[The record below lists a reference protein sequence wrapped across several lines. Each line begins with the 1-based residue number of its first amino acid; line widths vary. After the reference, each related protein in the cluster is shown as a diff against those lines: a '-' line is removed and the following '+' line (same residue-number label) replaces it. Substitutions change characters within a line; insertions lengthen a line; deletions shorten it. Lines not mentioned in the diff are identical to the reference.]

1 MDAET
6 LLLLRLMLQLMD
18 SYSTQPVHSNTAL

>member
-6 LLLLRLMLQLMD
+6 LLLRLGVAVMFALWSLAAFA
-18 SYSTQPVHSNTAL
+18 PVFI